1 MQDTP
6 KGSRIQKGSKIHQK
20 KEARYI
26 KRRRNIQKG
35 SHIQKGSKIHH
46 KKEARH
52 TSLNMHQILV
62 EIGGNT
68 KKSKLEEHT

>member
-35 SHIQKGSKIHH
+35 SHVIY
-46 KKEARH
+46 KKEVRY
-52 TSLNMHQILV
+52 TIKRKQDIPL
-62 EIGGNT
+62 
-68 KKSKLEEHT
+68 

>member
-20 KEARYI
+20 KEAR
-26 KRRRNIQKG
+26 
-35 SHIQKGSKIHH
+35 HI
-46 KKEARH
+46 
-52 TSLNMHQILV
+52 SLNMHQILV

-68 KKSKLEEHT
+68 KKSTLEEHT